1 MIKAQDMKLNPY
13 SDFDVAGGNIEF
25 GSQGVSD
32 IEANTRNRF
41 NSQVQEDGRYANDF
55 DSAP

>member
-1 MIKAQDMKLNPY
+1 MKLNPY